1 MIKVIKEKIDY
12 VNQQQR
18 NTYDMPCSQH
28 KEEETR
34 THNNGLPWPLHINC
48 TTVTQNTTGD
58 ENWN

>member
-34 THNNGLPWPLHINC
+34 THNNGLP
-48 TTVTQNTTGD
+48 
-58 ENWN
+58 